1 MPEETLPQV
10 AFLGFAERAIS
21 VREGETNLVKWN
33 VLGLKNIL
41 LTNFFPFWLNGW
53 NLALAL
59 RITAPPGVLV
69 LKFKADSGEEIGGVN
84 LGLAAATPQV
94 PLTQPASPFLWYLP
108 QAWLVAF
115 LPLPAEPNICIQK
128 PGRYV
133 AAVQTEDANEEI
145 IGEFYCALVDPPP
158 LTPEREAAIRS
169 NPRATKAARMV
180 LGCTLCPSK
189 FRVYAALERMASLEA
204 EGFTWYRDIAEHFIC
219 ECGKTQLDLSTVKQ
233 NFFAVLGQPIGV
245 SGQVDY
251 KPFYE
256 RSALENLR
264 VEFVNLLNTDPPEES
279 LQQFI
284 EQNPIL
290 LHQFPAEKLFF
301 KPPIST
307 RFKADFAVVT
317 SQKEL
322 VLIEIERPSTC
333 LLKQNGEQHSD
344 LTHAVEQINQWLG
357 VLDDHRLSAL
367 EEMRISREMVSKIRG
382 VVIAGRD
389 AGNDANH
396 LRRLR
401 GSYQDRVALLTYD
414 DLAVSLA
421 ALAQKIGD
429 L

>member
-1 MPEETLPQV
+1 MSEETLPQV
-10 AFLGFAERAIS
+10 AFLGFAEHATS

-59 RITAPPGVLV
+59 RISAPPRGLII
-69 LKFKADSGEEIGGVN
+69 KFKADSGEEIGGVN
-84 LGLAAATPQV
+84 LGLVAATPQI
-94 PLTQPASPFLWYLP
+94 PLTHPASPFLWYLP
-108 QAWLVAF
+108 QAWVLAF
-115 LPLPAEPNICIQK
+115 LRLPAEPKILIQK
-128 PGRYV
+128 RGRYV
-133 AAVQTEDANEEI
+133 AAVQTEDNNQEI
-145 IGEFYCALVDPPP
+145 IGEFYCEQVDPPP

-180 LGCTLCPSK
+180 LGCPLCPSK
-189 FRVYAALERMASLEA
+189 CRVYAALKRMPSLET
-204 EGFTWYRDIAEHFIC
+204 EGFNWYRDIPEHFVC
-219 ECGKTQLDLSTVKQ
+219 ECGKTQFDLSTVKQ
-233 NFFAVLGQPIGV
+233 NFFAVLGHPIGV

-264 VEFVNLLNTDPPEES
+264 VEFINLLNTDPPEES

-284 EQNPIL
+284 EENPIL

-333 LLKQNGEQHSD
+333 LLKQDGEQHSD
-344 LTHAVEQINQWLG
+344 LTHAVEQINQASSG
-357 VLDDHRLSAL
+357 KFRHSQETNR
-367 EEMRISREMVSKIRG
+367 RISI
-382 VVIAGRD
+382 
-389 AGNDANH
+389 
-396 LRRLR
+396 
-401 GSYQDRVALLTYD
+401 
-414 DLAVSLA
+414 
-421 ALAQKIGD
+421 
-429 L
+429 